1 MACRALK
8 AQWVA
13 QQQDRQPEVQAEPFG
28 GQEELEPEGEAVP
41 LAPPRPWRRVVAKTP
56 AADVQMR
63 QDVEMDVDEAERAA
77 KRLRLIG
84 ALEFDNNDERRSISH
99 RGKRA

>member
-13 QQQDRQPEVQAEPFG
+13 QQQDRQPEVQAEPVA

-41 LAPPRPWRRVVAKTP
+41 QAPPRPLRRVVGKTP
-56 AADVQMR
+56 AADVQT
-63 QDVEMDVDEAERAA
+63 
-77 KRLRLIG
+77 G
-84 ALEFDNNDERRSISH
+84 
-99 RGKRA
+99 RGDGC